1 MKEHC
6 NFFLSQNI
14 KLQQSK
20 RIETYRYMKMNSNS
34 TSTDTSI
41 LAATRPT
48 MSPQLTPHSS
58 FQTKTNNRAVVK
70 KSVNWNVFANV
81 IIFERATAI
90 ESKNIWFSAS
100 DFAKSKANGIKMAS
114 SYRKMA
120 ANIKQIQHQQP
131 SASSLL
137 SSSSSPVIDHR
148 GFESCTDA
156 RRRYRLLSNRCAIHA
171 HKHGMKN
178 VAAIYQKRNKWAR
191 KVALVQAIHDY
202 IEIYDVL
209 PSDDE
214 DDEKRA
220 SLISAAL
227 RSLPP
232 VASMI
237 PPTEFSTMT
246 LKRKMIR
253 PSWTEQ
259 DAETIPRRRV
269 KQRVT
274 DE

>member
-1 MKEHC
+1 M
-6 NFFLSQNI
+6 
-14 KLQQSK
+14 
-20 RIETYRYMKMNSNS
+20 NS
-34 TSTDTSI
+34 TSTDTRT
-41 LAATRPT
+41 LAATRP

-58 FQTKTNNRAVVK
+58 FQTKTNNRAVIK
-70 KSVNWNVFANV
+70 KSVNWNEFANV
-81 IIFERATAI
+81 ILFERATAI
-90 ESKNIWFSAS
+90 ESKNIWFSVS
-100 DFAKSKANGIKMAS
+100 DFAKSKANGIKIAS

-120 ANIKQIQHQQP
+120 ENIKQIPNQQP
-131 SASSLL
+131 SASSLS

-156 RRRYRLLSNRCAIHA
+156 RRRYKFLSNRCAIHA
-171 HKHGMKN
+171 HKRGMKN
-178 VAAIYQKRNKWAR
+178 VAAIYQERNKWAR

-209 PSDDE
+209 PSDD

-220 SLISAAL
+220 SVLFAAL

-232 VASMI
+232 VVSMI
-237 PPTEFSTMT
+237 PPTEFTTKM
-246 LKRKMIR
+246 LKRKTIR
-253 PSWTEQ
+253 SSWTEQ

>member
-1 MKEHC
+1 
-6 NFFLSQNI
+6 
-14 KLQQSK
+14 
-20 RIETYRYMKMNSNS
+20 
-34 TSTDTSI
+34 
-41 LAATRPT
+41 
-48 MSPQLTPHSS
+48 
-58 FQTKTNNRAVVK
+58 
-70 KSVNWNVFANV
+70 
-81 IIFERATAI
+81 
-90 ESKNIWFSAS
+90 
-100 DFAKSKANGIKMAS
+100 
-114 SYRKMA
+114 
-120 ANIKQIQHQQP
+120 
-131 SASSLL
+131 
-137 SSSSSPVIDHR
+137 
-148 GFESCTDA
+148 
-156 RRRYRLLSNRCAIHA
+156 
-171 HKHGMKN
+171 MKN

-191 KVALVQAIHDY
+191 EVALVQAIHDY

-227 RSLPP
+227 RGLPP

-237 PPTEFSTMT
+237 PPTEFSTMM

-253 PSWTEQ
+253 SSWTEQ

>member
-1 MKEHC
+1 
-6 NFFLSQNI
+6 
-14 KLQQSK
+14 
-20 RIETYRYMKMNSNS
+20 MKMNSKS

-41 LAATRPT
+41 QAATQP

-58 FQTKTNNRAVVK
+58 FQTKTNNSAVIK
-70 KSVNWNVFANV
+70 KSVTWNVFANV

-120 ANIKQIQHQQP
+120 ASIKQIQHQQP

-137 SSSSSPVIDHR
+137 SSSSSPVTDHR

-191 KVALVQAIHDY
+191 EVALVQAIHDY

-209 PSDDE
+209 PSDDD

-220 SLISAAL
+220 SLIFAAL

-253 PSWTEQ
+253 PSWNEQ